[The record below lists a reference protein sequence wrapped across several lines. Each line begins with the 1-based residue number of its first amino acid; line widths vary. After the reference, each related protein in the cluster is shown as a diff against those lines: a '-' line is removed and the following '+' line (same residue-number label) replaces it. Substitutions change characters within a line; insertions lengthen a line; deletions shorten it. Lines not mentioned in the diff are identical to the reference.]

1 MKKKIERG
9 RPKVEPAFR
18 ITLRI
23 AKRFEKKAIPEID
36 LIKIKYAPK
45 KIKQ

>member
-9 RPKVEPAFR
+9 RPKVEPAV
-18 ITLRI
+18 IIALRI

-36 LIKIKYAPK
+36 LIKFKYAPK